1 MPHSPIRRPDRT
13 RSLTRC
19 LAALLFLAAAG
30 SGCTDRDGATPGA
43 SLDAEPK
50 RTPKQLFVD
59 SCASCHGVD
68 GRGDGPMAAELREKP
83 INLRLLKQE
92 NGGNFPTRDV
102 QRSIDG
108 RAMPRAHGLPKM
120 PVWGR
125 YWIRQGLSE
134 AEVQARTIAIASY
147 IASIQD

>member
-1 MPHSPIRRPDRT
+1 MPHLSSRRLDR
-13 RSLTRC
+13 RSRALTPC
-19 LAALLFLAAAG
+19 LAALLILTAAG
-30 SGCTDRDGATPGA
+30 SGCTDGTSDNDSSGG
-43 SLDAEPK
+43 DAK
-50 RTPKQLFVD
+50 RTPKELFVD
-59 SCASCHGVD
+59 SCATCHGVD
-68 GRGDGPMAAELREKP
+68 GRGDGPMAAELRVKP

-92 NGGNFPTRDV
+92 NGGTFPTREV

-125 YWIRQGLSE
+125 QWIRQGLSE
-134 AEVQARTIAIASY
+134 AEVQARSIAITSY